1 MAVKSENF
9 PGIFLDSRTVP
20 LNKKNNHSDK
30 PQLITQKCSTELS
43 AGTSLE
49 TQS

>member
-20 LNKKNNHSDK
+20 LNKKTNHSDK
-30 PQLITQKCSTELS
+30 PQLIIQKCSPEQS
-43 AGTSLE
+43 ASLE